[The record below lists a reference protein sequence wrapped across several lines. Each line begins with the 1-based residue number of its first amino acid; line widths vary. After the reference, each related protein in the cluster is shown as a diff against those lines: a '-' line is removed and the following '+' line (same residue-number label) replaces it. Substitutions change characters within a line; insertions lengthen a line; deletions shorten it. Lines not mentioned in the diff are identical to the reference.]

1 MKYFR
6 PTEFREW
13 WELMSIDLLEVLD
26 DFRDIWGAP
35 VMISPHADAL
45 GRHGGRDDLSQH
57 NVDKWGAVRAADV
70 FPMGLGDASPTFASA
85 HALGTVTSYGFI
97 RAYDAAKR
105 AGASGIGFYPGTT
118 PGPMMHLDVRT
129 DRTPDNPAT
138 WSRIKGRYLGLS
150 HAMPEGWKP

>member
-57 NVDKWGAVRAADV
+57 NVDKWGEVRAADLDRGGAV
-70 FPMGLGDASPTFASA
+70 GRTSRSARAARPIPTTTRPWLPSLLKRISVRFSKDISSPSFSISMPS
-85 HALGTVTSYGFI
+85 LF
-97 RAYDAAKR
+97 
-105 AGASGIGFYPGTT
+105 
-118 PGPMMHLDVRT
+118 
-129 DRTPDNPAT
+129 T
-138 WSRIKGRYLGLS
+138 WSATALYIAPVSR
-150 HAMPEGWKP
+150 

>member
-6 PTEFREW
+6 PSEFREW

-57 NVDKWGAVRAADV
+57 NVDKWGEVRAADI
-70 FPMGLGDASPTFASA
+70 FPMGIGDE
-85 HALGTVTSYGFI
+85 GFI

-118 PGPMMHLDVRT
+118 PGPMMHLDVRK
-129 DRTPDNPAT
+129 DRTPDSPAT
-138 WSRIKGRYLGLS
+138 WSRIKGKYLGLS
-150 HAMPEGWKP
+150 HAMPDGWKP

>member
-6 PTEFREW
+6 PSEFREW

-45 GRHGGRDDLSQH
+45 GRHGGGDDLSQH
-57 NVDKWGAVRAADV
+57 NVDKWGEVRAADV
-70 FPMGLGDASPTFASA
+70 FPMGLGDD
-85 HALGTVTSYGFI
+85 GFI
-97 RAYDAAKR
+97 RAYDAAKQ
-105 AGASGIGFYPGTT
+105 AGASGIGFYPGAA
-118 PGPMMHLDVRT
+118 PGPMMHLDARM

-138 WSRIKGRYLGLS
+138 WSRIKGKYLSLS
-150 HAMPEGWKP
+150 HAMPEGWKL